1 MSTEDRTYHALLA
14 RHDAMRLRQQLLS
27 PGGDPRTDRTGRT
40 GRPSAEEAH
49 DAAADRQI
57 IMRDLDLVA
66 PLDEL
71 ITDLYRALFTRHPS
85 LRSLFP
91 ASMTFQQ
98 DHLARA
104 FWYLIEHLDRP
115 AEITETFT
123 RLGRDH
129 RKLGVRPA
137 QYAAFK
143 DALCEALRLRAGEYW
158 SPELEQAWTRML
170 RLGVTAMIRGA
181 ESALHEPPC
190 WRATVTDHRLYG
202 PDLAVLRLLPH
213 ETFRYRA
220 GQHAA
225 LESAR
230 LPHTWRPYYLADGP
244 GPDGEVEVHVRC
256 TGPGGVSET
265 LVRRTA
271 PGDEVRLGPPK
282 GDLTLG
288 TEPLDTLR
296 LVAWDTGWAAMKAL
310 LQELDGR
317 VRRSPAHRGRRVRLF
332 LGADSLSGLHDT
344 EYLTGLEQRHSWL
357 TVVPTAGRAPGEG
370 MYDRLVL
377 AVARSAPPRGGPHP
391 GRRAAGHGPYGDGRT
406 RPRRASRRPHRPR
419 HVAARPARP
428 ARPATVRGGAR
439 DGRGFHAP
447 GSAGS
452 RLNRLPGR
460 GPAYALTATRRGP
473 SPAGRRFSQR
483 TWSVPPPSGGRVRRP
498 LGELP

>member
-27 PGGDPRTDRTGRT
+27 PGGDPRTDRTDRT

-57 IMRDLDLVA
+57 VMRDLDLVA

-137 QYAAFK
+137 QYTAFK

-332 LGADSLSGLHDT
+332 LGADSLSDLHDI

-357 TVVPTAGRAPGEG
+357 TVVPTTGRAPGEG

-377 AVARSAPPRGGPHP
+377 AVARSAPLAEGRTLVAGPPDMVRTVTAGLVH
-391 GRRAAGHGPYGDGRT
+391 AGHPADRIVHDTLPPGPPVLPVLPRFAEGHGTAGDFMPPGQQ
-406 RPRRASRRPHRPR
+406 
-419 HVAARPARP
+419 VPA
-428 ARPATVRGGAR
+428 
-439 DGRGFHAP
+439 
-447 GSAGS
+447 
-452 RLNRLPGR
+452 
-460 GPAYALTATRRGP
+460 
-473 SPAGRRFSQR
+473 
-483 TWSVPPPSGGRVRRP
+483 
-498 LGELP
+498 